1 VKLVSLADR
10 GRRQAW
16 DRRRATNVIRWATE
30 WVCKGSGPIIDLQT
44 MEVKEAERSM
54 VVERGVI
61 VTREMRQAMEYAK
74 LVREAGV
81 DIDVTG
87 AMKHTFV
94 KYQTQGAPNT
104 TWLSSINLQAMTKV
118 RGVLTGSDSR
128 HQVFIVD
135 D

>member
-1 VKLVSLADR
+1 MKLVSLADR

-30 WVCKGSGPIIDLQT
+30 WVCKGSGPIIDLQA

-61 VTREMRQAMEYAK
+61 VTKEMRQAVEYAK
-74 LVREAGV
+74 LVREGGV

-94 KYQTQGAPNT
+94 KYLTQGATNT
-104 TWLSSINLQAMTKV
+104 TWLSSINLQAITKL
-118 RGVLTGSDSR
+118 RAVLTGSDSR
-128 HQVFIVD
+128 HHVFLVD